1 VRMWAARLLRRDH
14 TSSLTNLP
22 VEKLFSLL
30 EHEDAEMQQLGA
42 ELLENAAGLTNLDIG
57 TWLRLLQTRNVTAL
71 ATIAQI
77 MRKHVRPERVT
88 LEQAVELASAS
99 PVPVARLGLEFLRKL
114 AVRSAADRAALARLA
129 LARCEAVGKELAQ
142 FALSIVGAA
151 GQYDV
156 DLVSRFFDSL
166 QASIRGGAWEWLNET
181 SAGWNDPALWTRLLE
196 TPYDDVRLR
205 LVEELKRRAGLPG
218 VGVEGLASL
227 WTGVL
232 LAIHRG
238 GRAKLTALRQV
249 SDAIRAEP
257 QSTRTLLPVLVVAI
271 RSVRPAEARAGL
283 AALVTAIEAQ
293 ADLEPL
299 VREALP
305 ELVLEAEGVG
315 G

>member
-1 VRMWAARLLRRDH
+1 
-14 TSSLTNLP
+14 
-22 VEKLFSLL
+22 
-30 EHEDAEMQQLGA
+30 
-42 ELLENAAGLTNLDIG
+42 
-57 TWLRLLQTRNVTAL
+57 
-71 ATIAQI
+71 
-77 MRKHVRPERVT
+77 
-88 LEQAVELASAS
+88 
-99 PVPVARLGLEFLRKL
+99 
-114 AVRSAADRAALARLA
+114 
-129 LARCEAVGKELAQ
+129 
-142 FALSIVGAA
+142 
-151 GQYDV
+151 
-156 DLVSRFFDSL
+156 
-166 QASIRGGAWEWLNET
+166 
-181 SAGWNDPALWTRLLE
+181 
-196 TPYDDVRLR
+196 
-205 LVEELKRRAGLPG
+205 
-218 VGVEGLASL
+218 LASL